1 MKFCKD
7 TRLVGVEHDLLWA
20 DLSDLQELMLGLF
33 EDVKSANPVMETVTD
48 LDPNGIQ
55 LSASGSTTV

>member
-7 TRLVGVEHDLLWA
+7 TRLVGVEL

>member
-7 TRLVGVEHDLLWA
+7 TRLVGVELDLLWA

>member
-7 TRLVGVEHDLLWA
+7 TRLIGVEL

>member
-7 TRLVGVEHDLLWA
+7 TRLIGVEL

-33 EDVKSANPVMETVTD
+33 EDVKSANPVLETVTD